1 MNFMEEKQQTVVG
14 EVEFSGV
21 GIHSGQVTR
30 LVIRPAEAGAG
41 LKFCRADLPGRPE
54 IPVCAEN
61 GQESARA
68 TTLVK
73 GEAVVFTVEHFLSA
87 LHALKVDNALIE
99 MDGPEPPI
107 LDGGS
112 LPIVRALKET
122 GFVQQELRR
131 RYVTLPEPVAVYG
144 DKDHEQM
151 VVALPAD
158 ELRVSFT
165 SVNPHPLVGTQFW
178 DVTVEEQSYE
188 EQVAPARTIAYEKEV
203 EALHAAGL
211 GLGGSLANTI
221 VYSDEKW
228 LTPLRF
234 PDELVRHKILD
245 LIGDLRVLG
254 LVKGHFIAVKS
265 SHALN
270 GRLTKKIAALINNRK
285 EK

>member
-1 MNFMEEKQQTVVG
+1 MKFTEEKQQTVAG
-14 EVEFSGV
+14 DVEFSGV

-41 LKFCRADLPGRPE
+41 LTFCRTDLPGRPE
-54 IPVCAEN
+54 IPVCAGN

-68 TTLVK
+68 TTLAK

-87 LHALKVDNALIE
+87 LHALKVDNAFIE

-112 LPIVRALKET
+112 LPIVRALRET
-122 GFVQQELRR
+122 GLVRQAARR
-131 RYVTLPEPVAVYG
+131 RYVTISEPVVVYG

-151 VVALPAD
+151 VIALPSD
-158 ELRVSFT
+158 DFRVSFT
-165 SVNPHPLVGTQFW
+165 SINPHPLVGTQFR
-178 DVTVEEQSYE
+178 DVTVEEQTYE
-188 EQVAPARTIAYEKEV
+188 QQVAPARTIAYEKEV

-211 GLGGSLANTI
+211 GLGGSLENTI

-270 GRLTKKIAALINNRK
+270 GRLTKKIAALIK
-285 EK
+285 EKG

>member
-1 MNFMEEKQQTVVG
+1 MNNAGEKQQTVAGDIV
-14 EVEFSGV
+14 FSGV
-21 GIHSGQVTR
+21 GIHSGKVTN
-30 LVIRPAEAGAG
+30 LVIKPAPADAG
-41 LKFCRADLPGRPE
+41 LKFRRTDLPGQPE
-54 IPVCAEN
+54 IVVCAEN

-68 TTLVK
+68 TTLTKDGV
-73 GEAVVFTVEHFLSA
+73 AVFTVEHFLSA
-87 LHALKVDNALIE
+87 LHANKVDNAVIE

-112 LPIVRALKET
+112 LPVVKAIRET
-122 GFVQQELRR
+122 GLVQQEAER
-131 RYVTLPEPVAVYG
+131 RYVVITEPVTVYG

-151 VVALPAD
+151 VIALPAD
-158 ELRVSFT
+158 DFRVSFT
-165 SVNPHPLVGTQFW
+165 SVNPHPLVGTQFC
-178 DVTVEEQSYE
+178 DVTVNEESYE
-188 EQVAPARTIAYEKEV
+188 KEIAPARTIAYEKEV

-211 GLGGSLANTI
+211 GLGGSLENTI

-228 LTPLRF
+228 LTPLRY

-270 GRLTKKIAALINNRK
+270 GRLAKKIAALFK
-285 EK
+285 

>member
-1 MNFMEEKQQTVVG
+1 MKFTEEKQQTVAG
-14 EVEFSGV
+14 DVEFSGV

-30 LVIRPAEAGAG
+30 LVVRPAEAGAG
-41 LKFCRADLPGRPE
+41 LTFCRTDLPGRPE
-54 IPVCAEN
+54 IPVCAGN

-68 TTLVK
+68 TTLAK
-73 GEAVVFTVEHFLSA
+73 GKAVVFTVEHFLSA

-107 LDGGS
+107 LDGSS
-112 LPIVRALKET
+112 LPIVRAIRET
-122 GFVQQELRR
+122 GLVRQAARR
-131 RYVTLPEPVAVYG
+131 RYVTISEPVVVYG

-151 VVALPAD
+151 VIALPSAD
-158 ELRVSFT
+158 FRVSFT
-165 SVNPHPLVGTQFW
+165 SINPHPLVGTQFR
-178 DVTVEEQSYE
+178 DVTVEEQAYE
-188 EQVAPARTIAYEKEV
+188 QQVAPARTIAYEKEV
-203 EALHAAGL
+203 EALHAVGL
-211 GLGGSLANTI
+211 GLGGSLENTI

-270 GRLTKKIAALINNRK
+270 GRLTKKIAALMK
-285 EK
+285 EKG